1 LQIPAKN
8 VFIFPNNSNICLVA
22 EQVRRFVEDRNV
34 FVIPTKSVPQGISAL
49 MQFDPDAS
57 AEDNRQTMLEAMKA
71 VKTLDMTYA
80 AHDSTVDGESVTCGQ
95 ILGLVEHKVRY
106 VADSQA
112 ECMEKMLPEL
122 EGASYITVFYGSD
135 VSEEEANETLAFL
148 QSKAPDTEIALLSG
162 GQPLYYYVIS
172 VE

>member
-1 LQIPAKN
+1 
-8 VFIFPNNSNICLVA
+8 
-22 EQVRRFVEDRNV
+22 
-34 FVIPTKSVPQGISAL
+34 
-49 MQFDPDAS
+49 
-57 AEDNRQTMLEAMKA
+57 MK
-71 VKTLDMTYA
+71 
-80 AHDSTVDGESVTCGQ
+80 
-95 ILGLVEHKVRY
+95 
-106 VADSQA
+106 
-112 ECMEKMLPEL
+112 KMLPEL